1 MYEIWLVLN
10 ILYELAL
17 SVWPWLLA
25 LALLWAVLLWRA
37 RGIGRPAWRA
47 AFPWALAAGVLVAVV
62 IGLGTPGWSH
72 SSLAEMKYWV
82 DWANLLA
89 MAAAWGLAA
98 LLLAWPLVARLKKW
112 PVPASLR

>member
-17 SVWPWLLA
+17 SEWPWLLA
-25 LALLWAVLLWRA
+25 LVVLWAVLLWRA
-37 RGIGRPAWRA
+37 VGSGRPAWRA
-47 AFPWALAAGVLVAVV
+47 AFPWALAIGATVAAVV
-62 IGLGTPGWSH
+62 GLGIPAWSR
-72 SSLAEMKYWV
+72 SSLAELKYWV

-98 LLLAWPLVARLKKW
+98 LMVAWPLMAHLQKW
-112 PVPASLR
+112 PRIAAVR